1 MSNLN
6 YEIKIVYSL
15 RLHLALQKIGFRSLT
30 EMKNPTNPHFNCW
43 VYERTD
49 EFMSAFDSLLKE
61 DQKNG

>member
-15 RLHLALQKIGFRSLT
+15 RLHLALQKMGFRSLT
-30 EMKNPTNPHFNCW
+30 EMKNPANPHFNCW